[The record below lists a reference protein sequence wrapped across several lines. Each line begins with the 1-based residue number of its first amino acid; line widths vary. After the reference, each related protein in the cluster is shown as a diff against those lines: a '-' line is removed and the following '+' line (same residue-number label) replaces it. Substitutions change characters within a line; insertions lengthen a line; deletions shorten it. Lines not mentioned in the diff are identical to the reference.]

1 VSRLADG
8 DDPASGVVKTLV
20 AECTAGD
27 KHITLK
33 GDDTQT
39 VILSANPSALER
51 EELRNTAGRHYNASP
66 VKANPFDAACAIP
79 ADLDLSKSRVYL
91 EVDELTPEA
100 AASVTVNGAFAG
112 GFIGKPLRLDV
123 TRFLKPGSNT
133 IRMEPFA
140 PKSARLV
147 VY

>member
-1 VSRLADG
+1 M
-8 DDPASGVVKTLV
+8 
-20 AECTAGD
+20 
-27 KHITLK
+27 
-33 GDDTQT
+33 
-39 VILSANPSALER
+39 
-51 EELRNTAGRHYNASP
+51 
-66 VKANPFDAACAIP
+66 
-79 ADLDLSKSRVYL
+79 
-91 EVDELTPEA
+91 DELTPEA